1 MRYDERFGISR
12 HEWRVLVNV
21 GYCQELSVRDMETR
35 TNLVRSQIS
44 RAATKLDAKGYLVKE
59 IDGND
64 KRLLKL
70 TLTKSGTRLLAEL
83 VPIALKFQAELDE
96 QLGEN
101 INTLNTILDQLTI
114 TFND

>member
-1 MRYDERFGISR
+1 M
-12 HEWRVLVNV
+12 
-21 GYCQELSVRDMETR
+21 TR
-35 TNLVRSQIS
+35 GS
-44 RAATKLDAKGYLVKE
+44 E
-59 IDGND
+59 
-64 KRLLKL
+64 
-70 TLTKSGTRLLAEL
+70 KSGTRLLAEL